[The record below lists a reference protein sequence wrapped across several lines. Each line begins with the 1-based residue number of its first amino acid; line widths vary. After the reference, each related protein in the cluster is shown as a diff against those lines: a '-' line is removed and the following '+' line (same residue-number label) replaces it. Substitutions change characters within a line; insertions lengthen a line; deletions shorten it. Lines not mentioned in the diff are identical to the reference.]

1 MQIDLHSFTLK
12 EAKEIINLKIK
23 ECYRNNDYT
32 LTIIHGFKNGTKIK
46 DYLKNSK
53 KLRLDNPEISEILPD
68 LLNSGKSIIKLK
80 IKSYWLFERN
90 FLNKSSPL
98 SKKFGS
104 RFIFFASSILSI
116 TWSFAKV
123 W

>member
-32 LTIIHGFKNGTKIK
+32 LTIIHGFNNGTKIK

-90 FLNKSSPL
+90 FLNKSNPL
-98 SKKFGS
+98 S
-104 RFIFFASSILSI
+104 R
-116 TWSFAKV
+116 
-123 W
+123 